1 MRPHL
6 LFVAIC
12 CSVCASGCLGSGRG
26 SPEGIGLTPDL
37 EAALAKVDLREGVR
51 IVRERK
57 THGDDLYE
65 ALEAKARSD
74 DWKAALFGV
83 TLLGRIP
90 NRGQVSVLE
99 DVASRSSDKALRC
112 QAMYSMGLLRDPA
125 AVPFLLKVLD
135 SPTEREYDRWTA
147 ARAVE
152 IIRDGIVDEM
162 PVEVW
167 WYVCIVVD
175 EPDSALGLPTL
186 DSLRAELSAWWEA
199 NSQRLL
205 ADRHVVDYRR
215 GTVKAK

>member
-1 MRPHL
+1 MRRHL
-6 LFVAIC
+6 LFIGLC
-12 CSVCASGCLGSGRG
+12 CFVCASGCLGSGQG
-26 SPEGIGLTPDL
+26 CPEGIGLTPDL

-57 THGDDLYE
+57 TYGDDLYE

-90 NRGQVSVLE
+90 NRGQGSVLE

-112 QAMYSMGLLRDPA
+112 HAMYSMGLLRDPA

-135 SPTEREYDRWTA
+135 SATEREYDRWTA
-147 ARAVE
+147 ACAVV

-167 WYVCIVVD
+167 WYVLV
-175 EPDSALGLPTL
+175 PDPSNTLGLPTL
-186 DSLRAELSAWWEA
+186 DSRRAELPAWWEA

-205 ADRHVVDYRR
+205 ADRRVADYRR
-215 GTVKAK
+215 ERLKAK